1 MSGSY
6 INIAGIDKKMQRILQ
21 ERAKIE
27 TLKGFWEVTRT
38 PEERTLLAEKT
49 KLPLGTITHW
59 AIQAELLRMDTM
71 TYDVA
76 YEFVDAGIYS
86 VKEIQT
92 SSTSIIL
99 EKLKKANPRTNITE
113 DAILKLQKAIVDPAR
128 DFVCTESALK
138 DVAVTEDS
146 TPNIYSDLSNV
157 LTELGKG
164 VANAQHALD
173 QSSLDIQNEI
183 LKDDR
188 LYGMGL
194 QATWYVMPEVEFTMK
209 MDYSVYEE
217 RTESGEIKPAK
228 ISILPSNATYSN
240 LFKSSKKEESSVRLR
255 IVPIP
260 ANDKFVK
267 RRYMPNLLGKDEN
280 EEVISTI
287 GDLKSKFDSVG
298 ISSYEIL
305 PRKDL
310 GWDDSVKI
318 QVLKQ
323 FPNPNT
329 LLELGDV
336 PVVEVKQIEV
346 STTETKK

>member
-6 INIAGIDKKMQRILQ
+6 VNIAGIDNKMQRILSD
-21 ERAKIE
+21 RAKIE
-27 TLKGFWEVTRT
+27 TLKRFWEETRT
-38 PEERTLLAEKT
+38 PEERARLAEKT

-59 AIQAELLRMDTM
+59 AEQAELLRMDTM
-71 TYDVA
+71 SYDMA

-99 EKLKKANPRTNITE
+99 EKLKEANPRTNITE
-113 DAILKLQKAIVDPAR
+113 DVILKLQKATVKPAR
-128 DFVCTESALK
+128 DFVCAKSVLK
-138 DVAVTEDS
+138 DDAVTEDT
-146 TPNIYSDLSNV
+146 TPNIYSNLSNV
-157 LTELGKG
+157 ITELGKG

-173 QSSLDIQNEI
+173 RSSMDIQNEI
-183 LKDDR
+183 LRDDG

-267 RRYMPNLLGKDEN
+267 RRYMPNLLDKD
-280 EEVISTI
+280 VISTI
-287 GDLKSKFDSVG
+287 GDLKSELESVG
-298 ISSYEIL
+298 LSSYEIL
-305 PRKDL
+305 PRKEL

-323 FPNPNT
+323 FPNPST

-336 PVVEVKQIEV
+336 PVIEVKEI
-346 STTETKK
+346 KK